1 MYVYLLQVKACF
13 DLIELILYRAEV
25 NSPSSN
31 YRSVYSAT
39 TGGGKKKNP
48 REMISLIV
56 ALMFKILCQFSWSE
70 Y

>member
-13 DLIELILYRAEV
+13 DFIELILYRAEV

-31 YRSVYSAT
+31 DRFVYSVT
-39 TGGGKKKNP
+39 TGGGEKKN

>member
-31 YRSVYSAT
+31 DRFVYSAT
-39 TGGGKKKNP
+39 TGGGEKKK
-48 REMISLIV
+48 
-56 ALMFKILCQFSWSE
+56 KIEKWYF
-70 Y
+70 